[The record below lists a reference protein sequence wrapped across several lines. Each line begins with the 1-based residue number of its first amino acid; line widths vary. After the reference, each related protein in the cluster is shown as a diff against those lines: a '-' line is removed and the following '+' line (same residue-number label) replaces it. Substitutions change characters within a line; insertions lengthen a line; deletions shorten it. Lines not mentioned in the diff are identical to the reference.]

1 MMDVREIEPG
11 LHYWTAPH
19 PSWQGATN
27 WPEDVGCV
35 CYEAS
40 EQVVLIDPLVPE
52 AEECEFWTILDSWV
66 KERPAAILLTAP
78 WHLRS
83 APLVA
88 ERYGVPI
95 WAHESARSRISYRT
109 HSGDL
114 PQGVELFVPRGAAE
128 GQVAFFLRA
137 PRALVVAEFFLG
149 IDGGLRILAS
159 PAERDPAAFHGSLE
173 TLLDLP
179 IAHDLVAHGEPV
191 IRKGLER
198 IAEAL
203 RAHG

>member
-1 MMDVREIEPG
+1 MISVKEIEPG

-19 PSWQGATN
+19 PAWQGATD

-35 CYEAS
+35 CYEAP
-40 EQVVLIDPLVPE
+40 EQVVLIDPLVSK
-52 AEECEFWTILDSWV
+52 AEEREFWAMLDGWV

-88 ERYGVPI
+88 ERYGLPI
-95 WAHESARSRISYRT
+95 WAHESARGRISYRT

-114 PQGVELFVPRGAAE
+114 PQDVELFVPSGVAE
-128 GQVAFFLRA
+128 GQVAFFLRT

-149 IDGGLRILAS
+149 IDGGLRVLSS
-159 PAERDPAAFHGSLE
+159 PAERDPSAFHCSLE

-179 IAHDLVAHGEPV
+179 IAHVLVAHGEPV
-191 IRKGLER
+191 IREGQER